1 MGNLIDGIA
10 RWFGNRLS
18 RYLSHASSAH
28 GTSAPTDPIKL
39 MACLRPGDV
48 LLVEGQTRV
57 SVAIKYLTQ
66 SIWSHAALFVG
77 GATGLVDAQG
87 QPRAFVE
94 ADIREGVRAVGVAAY
109 EGLHCRVCRPVGLS
123 AAEIDTV
130 ITFVTSRL
138 GHHYD
143 LKNVIDLAR
152 YLFPTPPVPV
162 RWRRRLI
169 AFGSGDP
176 TRAICSTLIAQ
187 AFQAV
192 RYPIL
197 PTIESVPSK
206 DPACLG
212 CVDEI
217 LHIRHHSLFVPRDFD
232 VSPYFAIIKPTLA
245 STFDHRQLAWHDM
258 SAAAIT

>member
-1 MGNLIDGIA
+1 MKRLGI
-10 RWFGNRLS
+10 G
-18 RYLSHASSAH
+18 
-28 GTSAPTDPIKL
+28 
-39 MACLRPGDV
+39 
-48 LLVEGQTRV
+48 
-57 SVAIKYLTQ
+57 
-66 SIWSHAALFVG
+66 FVG
-77 GATGLVDAQG
+77 SG
-87 QPRAFVE
+87 F
-94 ADIREGVRAVGVAAY
+94 
-109 EGLHCRVCRPVGLS
+109 
-123 AAEIDTV
+123 
-130 ITFVTSRL
+130 
-138 GHHYD
+138 
-143 LKNVIDLAR
+143 NAR
-152 YLFPTPPVPV
+152 FHL
-162 RWRRRLI
+162 
-169 AFGSGDP
+169 
-176 TRAICSTLIAQ
+176 Q